1 VTTRRIFLGTLVG
14 GAIAA
19 SSAARAQAPAK
30 VPRIGLLGDTSPPVE
45 SRGSGDAA
53 FRDGLRELGYVE
65 ERNVTLEYRYAEG
78 KREALPGLA
87 ADLVRSRVDV
97 IVALGPAAARAA
109 KGATATIPVVFV
121 GSGDPIAEGLVTSLA
136 RPGGNVTGLA
146 IIAGVDIVG
155 KRLELLKEVVPGV
168 TLVAMLWN
176 PTNPSHVATLKELPG
191 FARSLKVEIKA
202 MEARGPEDFEGAFA
216 SMRKSR
222 VGGLLVLADGLYVL
236 HTERLTSLS
245 LEGRLPTVYGNR
257 SFVKAGGLM
266 AYQADFVPLFRRS
279 ATLVDKILKGAKPA
293 DIPVEQLT
301 QVELTVNLKTAK
313 ALGLTM
319 PPSLLLRANEII
331 Q

>member
-1 VTTRRIFLGTLVG
+1 MTTRRAFISATMAML
-14 GAIAA
+14 A
-19 SSAARAQAPAK
+19 SARTVHAQPAGK
-30 VPRIGLLGDTSPPVE
+30 AKRIGVLGDTSPPVE

-65 ERNVTLEYRYAEG
+65 GRNVALEYRYAEG

-87 ADLVRSRVDV
+87 ADLVRAGVDV

-109 KGATATIPVVFV
+109 KSATTTIPVVFV
-121 GSGDPIAEGLVTSLA
+121 GSGDPIAEGLVSSLA

-168 TLVAMLWN
+168 TRAAMLWN

-191 FARSLKVEIKA
+191 FARSLRVEIKPIA
-202 MEARGPEDFEGAFA
+202 ARGPEDFEAAFTAAKRGDAQAVITFDDALTNSHRPRIVALAA
-216 SMRKSR
+216 SS
-222 VGGLLVLADGLYVL
+222 
-236 HTERLTSLS
+236 
-245 LEGRLPTVYGNR
+245 RLPAMYGLREFPND
-257 SFVKAGGLM
+257 GGLM
-266 AYQADFVPLFRRS
+266 SYGASFVDLLRRA
-279 ATLVDKILKGAKPA
+279 ATFVDKILKGAKPA
-293 DIPVEQLT
+293 DLPVEQP
-301 QVELTVNLKTAK
+301 VAFELVINRKTAN
-313 ALGLTM
+313 ALGLTI

>member
-1 VTTRRIFLGTLVG
+1 MERRAF
-14 GAIAA
+14 IAA
-19 SSAARAQAPAK
+19 AMAMLALARTSGAEQAGKAK
-30 VPRIGLLGDTSPPVE
+30 RIGVLGDTSPAAE

-65 ERNVTLEYRYAEG
+65 GRNVTLEYRYADG

-97 IVALGPAAARAA
+97 IVALGPAAAQAA
-109 KGATATIPVVFV
+109 KSATTTIPVVFV
-121 GSGDPIAEGLVTSLA
+121 GSGDPIAEGLVSSLA

-155 KRLELLKEVVPGV
+155 KRLELLKEIVPGV

-176 PTNPSHVATLKELPG
+176 PTNPSHVATLKEVPG
-191 FARSLKVEIKA
+191 FARSLRVEITA
-202 MEARGPEDFEGAFA
+202 MAARGPEDFGGAFA
-216 SMRKSR
+216 AMRKSR
-222 VGGLLVLADGLYVL
+222 VGGLLVLADGLYAL
-236 HTERLTSLS
+236 HAERLTSLS
-245 LEGRLPTVYGNR
+245 LEGRLPTVYGNG
-257 SFVKAGGLM
+257 SLVKAGGLM

-301 QVELTVNLKTAK
+301 KVELTINLKTAK
-313 ALGLTM
+313 ALGLTI
-319 PPSLLLRANEII
+319 PPSLLLRADEII

>member
-1 VTTRRIFLGTLVG
+1 VISRRAF
-14 GAIAA
+14 IAA
-19 SSAARAQAPAK
+19 AMAMLAPTPTSGAEQAGKAK
-30 VPRIGLLGDTSPPVE
+30 RIGVLGDTSPPAE

-65 ERNVTLEYRYAEG
+65 GRNVTFEYRYADG

-109 KGATATIPVVFV
+109 KGATTTIPVVFV
-121 GSGDPIAEGLVTSLA
+121 GSGDPIAEGLVASLA
-136 RPGGNVTGLA
+136 HPGGNVTGLA

-155 KRLELLKEVVPGV
+155 KRLELLKEIVPGV

-191 FARSLKVEIKA
+191 FARALKVEIKPMA
-202 MEARGPEDFEGAFA
+202 ARGPEDFAAAFA
-216 SMRKSR
+216 SMQKSR

-236 HTERLTSLS
+236 HAERLTSLS
-245 LEGRLPTVYGNR
+245 LEGHLPTVYGNR

-313 ALGLTM
+313 ALGLTI
-319 PPSLLLRANEII
+319 PPSLLIRADEVI